1 MSGGGGT
8 TTTQQELAPE
18 QQKILDLVFPVL
30 QRSIKQGAQTFEG
43 QRVAPT
49 TPYEQLGQQMVANAA
64 QGPAQGVA
72 SSAAGASNFLT
83 SGDVLDV
90 NRNPGLQGAIAAG
103 IEPLQ
108 QEFLTSVLPQVR
120 GDAILSGQYGGSEQR
135 EATNL
140 AGQNYLRAVGN
151 TTANIVNPAYQ
162 AGLDAYTRGLALA
175 PQTAGLQYGPGAA
188 LAGVGTAQRA
198 QTQAEIDAEMQRF
211 IENNYGDL
219 LLAQQ
224 VAGTAFGIPVAKGV
238 TETQGG
244 TSPLLQALGGGASG
258 AALGSLVAPG
268 VGTGVGAGLG
278 ALLAFLGS

>member
-1 MSGGGGT
+1 MSGGGSK

-18 QQKILDLVFPVL
+18 QQRILDLVFPVL
-30 QRSIKQGAQTFEG
+30 QNSIKQGAQPYEG
-43 QRVAPT
+43 TRVAPT
-49 TPYEQLGQQMVANAA
+49 TPYEQLGQQMVAQQA
-64 QGPAQGVA
+64 QGPAQGVVQN
-72 SSAAGASNFLT
+72 AANANNFLT

-90 NRNPGLQGAIAAG
+90 SKNPGLQGTIAAG

-120 GDAILSGQYGGSEQR
+120 GDAILSGQYGGSEQT

-140 AGQNYLRAVGN
+140 AGRNYLRAVGN

-175 PQTAGLQYGPGAA
+175 PQTSSALYGPGAA

-198 QTQAEIDAEMQRF
+198 QTQSEIDAELQKY
-211 IENNYGDL
+211 IEQQYGDL

-224 VAGTAFGIPVAKGV
+224 VAGTAFGLPIGTGV
-238 TETQGG
+238 TESTGG
-244 TSPLLQALGGGASG
+244 TSSLLQAIGGGASG
-258 AALGSLVAPG
+258 AALGSLIAPG
-268 VGTGVGAGLG
+268 AGTAAGGALG